1 MKRIFISG
9 VGILLA
15 LGIMGSSHAAAI
27 YDLSDD
33 FSLSSNPNGAW
44 SYGKYTGGLDAN
56 TFTLFTIGE
65 TILPDGNPLDVWHGV
80 SGDSNID
87 PNIIKNNGASFTAS
101 CCGIDFNADKVTFG
115 PFLGPTVARW
125 TAQFDGTFD
134 VMASFATVQ
143 SVNSSPNA
151 YIFVDGLALDNLGP
165 ITASVFNYNGT
176 FTRTAG
182 QWIDF
187 VVWGGN
193 GANKTTEVSAN
204 ITAVPEPSIIV
215 LFATGLL
222 AFGLASRKK
231 RL

>member
-1 MKRIFISG
+1 MVSPF
-9 VGILLA
+9 A
-15 LGIMGSSHAAAI
+15 ANAAAV

-56 TFTLFTIGE
+56 TFTQFTIGE
-65 TILPDGNPLDVWHGV
+65 TIPVEGSVLDVWHGV
-80 SGDSNID
+80 SGDTSID
-87 PNIIKNNGASFTAS
+87 PNIIKNNGASFTTL
-101 CCGIDFNADKVTFG
+101 CCSGIDFNADKVTFG
-115 PFLGPTVARW
+115 PFGGPTVARW

-143 SVNSSPNA
+143 SGNTSPNA
-151 YIFVDGLALDNLGP
+151 YIFADGLALDDLGTL
-165 ITASVFNYNGT
+165 TANAFNYNGT

-204 ITAVPEPSIIV
+204 ITAVPEPSIIA
-215 LFATGLL
+215 LFAAGL
-222 AFGLASRKK
+222 FGLGFAR
-231 RL
+231 RRMRT